1 MCRVLF
7 QGCVPTEGSCTERRP
22 VWTSPVV
29 EGIEPTARAGHSLTD
44 VGGAFLLM
52 GGVENKQKL
61 SSSIALLC
69 RKCHHIP
76 HPVLAIS
83 CFDLTHGIASPA
95 VSAHPNL
102 KSRYRWISSSGGNV
116 RWIFPLVVA
125 VLPSSSALLYFELC
139 NICFSSCMTLQCL
152 IHLKTPLL
160 AQVCDH
166 VAVRCSQDEVYIV
179 GGKNA
184 DSLSGSILLGE
195 LVYSTQCS

>member
-1 MCRVLF
+1 M
-7 QGCVPTEGSCTERRP
+7 
-22 VWTSPVV
+22 V

-61 SSSIALLC
+61 SFSIALLC
-69 RKCHHIP
+69 P
-76 HPVLAIS
+76 
-83 CFDLTHGIASPA
+83 
-95 VSAHPNL
+95 HPNL
-102 KSRYRWISSSGGNV
+102 KSRYRWISSSGGN
-116 RWIFPLVVA
+116 
-125 VLPSSSALLYFELC
+125 
-139 NICFSSCMTLQCL
+139 CL

-195 LVYSTQCS
+195 LVYSTQCRNPYEFNANIFASFSLSYWARDIFTPRYGHSVCGVLLCLFFPFRALIGPVARMWSHYGSPLPCENHSFFFILFLDGEG